1 MTCPSCGKSVS
12 TFRKSGLFHRSKN
25 VPFAKSIQG
34 HFACESCE
42 TLYRIVGYKQTF
54 WIYMGLLVALFIV
67 YWMMLPRT
75 IPLVG
80 YTTALRILLVWFL
93 AVLFGLTYLLDR
105 NAKIEKVE
113 DSTEKTRTST

>member
-1 MTCPSCGKSVS
+1 MS
-12 TFRKSGLFHRSKN
+12 TFRKSGLFRNSKN
-25 VPFAKSIQG
+25 VSFDKALQG
-34 HFACESCE
+34 YFACESCG
-42 TLYRIVGYKQTF
+42 TLYRIVGYKPAF

-113 DSTEKTRTST
+113 DSAEKTRTTT

>member
-1 MTCPSCGKSVS
+1 MTCPSCGKPVS
-12 TFRKSGLFHRSKN
+12 TFRKSGLFRSSKN
-25 VPFAKSIQG
+25 VPFAKTIKG
-34 HFACESCE
+34 YFACESCG
-42 TLYRIVGYKQTF
+42 TLYRIVGYKPAF
-54 WIYMGLLVALFIV
+54 WIYMGLLVALFVV
-67 YWMMLPRT
+67 YWMLLPRT